1 MKTTEVTCKSAI
13 SPSRLPGYD
22 YALNPYRGCGH
33 GCTYC
38 YAPDVLREKR
48 EWGTFVDVKR
58 NIPIILAKEV
68 KRKEKGV
75 LGIGT
80 VTDAYQPIEKKV
92 EVTRLS
98 LEQLL
103 KQDFPICIQ
112 TKSDLV
118 LRDLDLIT
126 RFSDSE
132 VGLTVAF
139 LDEST
144 RKLFEPNASPIER
157 RLSALRTLSDE
168 GVRTWAFI
176 GPILPHV
183 SMDELLE
190 LARRISD
197 TGVDHVLVD
206 KLNLKRS
213 TRKNILKRLEGRDP
227 ELHSLYSGNI
237 SDKERHR
244 KNSTAIIQELDT
256 RGVRAEPAF

>member
-1 MKTTEVTCKSAI
+1 MKTTEITCKYAI

-33 GCTYC
+33 GCAYC

-58 NIPIILAKEV
+58 NLPTILAKEV
-68 KRKEKGV
+68 KRKKKGMV
-75 LGIGT
+75 GIGT
-80 VTDAYQPIEKKV
+80 VTDAYQPAEKKCQV
-92 EVTRLS
+92 ARFS

-103 KQDFPICIQ
+103 KEDFPICIQ

-118 LRDLDLIT
+118 LRDLDLIA

-132 VGLTVAF
+132 VGFTVAF
-139 LDEST
+139 LDENT

-157 RLSALRTLSDE
+157 RLSALHTLSDK
-168 GVRTWAFI
+168 GVKTWAFI

-183 SMDELLE
+183 SLDELLE
-190 LARRISD
+190 VAGRISD
-197 TGVDHVLVD
+197 TGVDHVLID

-213 TRKNILKRLEGRDP
+213 TRKNILKRLDGKSHQ
-227 ELHSLYSGNI
+227 LHSMYSGNI
-237 SDKERHR
+237 SDKDHYR
-244 KNSTAIIQELDT
+244 KVAKAIIEELESHGI
-256 RGVRAEPAF
+256 RSEPAF

>member
-1 MKTTEVTCKSAI
+1 MKTTEITCKYAI

-33 GCTYC
+33 GCAYC

-58 NIPIILAKEV
+58 NIPTILAKEV
-68 KRKEKGV
+68 KRKKKGV
-75 LGIGT
+75 VGIGT
-80 VTDAYQPIEKKV
+80 VTDAYQPIEKKY
-92 EVTRLS
+92 EVTRFS

-103 KQDFPICIQ
+103 KEDFPICIQ

-132 VGLTVAF
+132 VGFTVAF
-139 LDEST
+139 HNEST

-168 GVRTWAFI
+168 GVKTWAFI

-183 SMDELLE
+183 SIEELLE
-190 LARRISD
+190 LAGRISD

-213 TRKNILKRLEGRDP
+213 TRKNILKRLHGKSP
-227 ELHSLYSGNI
+227 ELHSMYSGNI
-237 SDKERHR
+237 SDKEHYR
-244 KNSTAIIQELDT
+244 KVSKAIIEELESHGI
-256 RGVRAEPAF
+256 RSKPAF